1 MQIGEL
7 ARQAGVTHR
16 TIHYYERIGLLPPAQ
31 RAPAGH
37 RRYDEDVVGRLH
49 RIAAFK
55 NLGLSLDEIAEV
67 LNATDG
73 PQADPAASHR
83 ALAALKRHLA
93 QAETRMRAL
102 FSLRQALV
110 ADIEKIE
117 GRGDEDGVA

>member
-7 ARQAGVTHR
+7 ASQAGVTHR

-31 RAPAGH
+31 RAKAGH
-37 RRYDEDVVGRLH
+37 RRYDESTIGRLH

-67 LNATDG
+67 LNAIDG
-73 PQADPAASHR
+73 PESDPAAADR

-93 QAETRMRAL
+93 QAETRMREL

-110 ADIEKIE
+110 ADIQKIE
-117 GRGDEDGVA
+117 ARGSSGEPA

>member
-31 RAPAGH
+31 RAKAGH
-37 RRYDEDVVGRLH
+37 RRYDPSFVGRLH

-67 LNATDG
+67 LNAVEGEDV
-73 PQADPAASHR
+73 DPAASAR
-83 ALAALKRHLA
+83 ALAALRRHLA
-93 QAETRMRAL
+93 QAEGRMREL
-102 FSLRQALV
+102 FSLRQSLV
-110 ADIEKIE
+110 ADIERIE
-117 GRGDEDGVA
+117 KGDGGA

>member
-31 RAPAGH
+31 RVKAGH
-37 RRYDEDVVGRLH
+37 RRYDESFVGRLH

-67 LNATDG
+67 LQATDG
-73 PQADPAASHR
+73 SAADPAASER

-93 QAETRMRAL
+93 QAESRMREL

-117 GRGDEDGVA
+117 ARSAG